1 MDSSSAALPELPA
14 WPSCFISHPQ
24 LKTPSIISSGHF
36 YRQVKIKG
44 SALMKAGYKITKAKC
59 AFYKWLCGAGCSAR
73 RFLWL
78 IPDFCLSPSFLPS
91 LCSPLQENSH
101 SLEGKDIRSS
111 LLSWVES
118 FSQQDDN
125 NNSRFSEGWLSLD
138 LCYPDAFSLV
148 LTWHS

>member
-36 YRQVKIKG
+36 YRQAKIKG

-101 SLEGKDIRSS
+101 IHWKGRISGALCSPELNPSHSRMTTIIPGSLKGGSA
-111 LLSWVES
+111 WTCVT
-118 FSQQDDN
+118 
-125 NNSRFSEGWLSLD
+125 
-138 LCYPDAFSLV
+138 
-148 LTWHS
+148 LTPFPWS